1 VKLPAA
7 PPFADKRKPGRS
19 ATNALEMGDA
29 GGGGSYGRVWPDLAA
44 PSAPRLDRCAP
55 GVEYAAVSSFA
66 LGRQGA
72 EETKRERLGLLAEL
86 HDPLTDRQL
95 DSIGVAE
102 GWRCL
107 GCRSRSV
114 AVSEATRS
122 LADRLP
128 QATFD
133 LAHARC
139 LLMRAPSRLVV

>member
-7 PPFADKRKPGRS
+7 APFADKRKPGRS
-19 ATNALEMGDA
+19 ATNPLEMGDA

-44 PSAPRLDRCAP
+44 PSAPRLDRYAP
-55 GVEYAAVSSFA
+55 GVENAVVSSFA
-66 LGRQGA
+66 LGRQCA
-72 EETKRERLGLLAEL
+72 QETERVRLGLLAEP

-107 GCRSRSV
+107 GCRAGAV

-133 LAHARC
+133 LAHARW
-139 LLMRAPSRLVV
+139 LLMRVPSRLVV